1 MVDCGFSILAV
12 PASCLPGRPLPYQSS
27 VVDVAFFARRHPAS
41 GLSVT
46 LFLVDVIGVKSCV
59 HSFFVPPCIPGES

>member
-1 MVDCGFSILAV
+1 MVDYGFSIVAV
-12 PASCLPGRPLPYQSS
+12 KASCFPGRPLPCRSS
-27 VVDVAFFARRHPAS
+27 VVNVAFFARRHPAS

-46 LFLVDVIGVKSCV
+46 LFLVDVIAVNSCV